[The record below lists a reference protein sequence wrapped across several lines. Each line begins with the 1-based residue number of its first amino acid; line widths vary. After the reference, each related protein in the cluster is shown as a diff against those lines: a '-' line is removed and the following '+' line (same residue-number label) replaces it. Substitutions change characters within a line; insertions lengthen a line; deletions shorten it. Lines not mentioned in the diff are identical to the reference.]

1 MSYFVIELQ
10 TNGNIG
16 GAIATAHETI
26 KDAKAAAF
34 SLAAVAVKSTVEKHT
49 ILCVNSY
56 GFNVLDP
63 MAFEHEVTE
72 TKKKSSK

>member
-16 GAIATAHETI
+16 GAIATAYETI
-26 KDAKAAAF
+26 EDAKAAAY

-63 MAFEHEVTE
+63 MAFEHEVVE
-72 TKKKSSK
+72 TKKKSNK

>member
-10 TNGNIG
+10 TNGNNG
-16 GAIATAHETI
+16 SAIATAYENI
-26 KDAKAAAF
+26 EDAKAAAF
-34 SLAAVAVKSTVEKHT
+34 SLAAVAVKSKVQKHT
-49 ILCVNSY
+49 VLCINSY

-72 TKKKSSK
+72 

>member
-10 TNGNIG
+10 TNGNTG
-16 GAIATAHETI
+16 SALATAYEAI
-26 KDAKAAAF
+26 EDAKAAAY
-34 SLAAVAVKSTVEKHT
+34 SLAAVAVKSTVQKHT

-63 MAFEHEVTE
+63 MAFEHEVVE
-72 TKKKSSK
+72 TKKRASK

>member
-16 GAIATAHETI
+16 GAIATSYETI
-26 KDAKAAAF
+26 EDAKAAAF

-49 ILCVNSY
+49 ILCINSY

-63 MAFEHEVTE
+63 MAFEHKVDE
-72 TKKKSSK
+72 

>member
-10 TNGNIG
+10 TNGNQG
-16 GAIATAHETI
+16 SVLSTAYETI
-26 KDAKAAAF
+26 EDAKAAAY